1 MIQFGN
7 KEAASI
13 TIGGKE
19 VQKIEIGGK
28 TAYEKETIDYFYIEN
43 IGNGSNT
50 LTLKAT
56 VSGSP
61 SASDRISTLQYSSDK
76 QTWSSINWTGS
87 SQTETIT
94 IPVGGKV
101 YMRNSNGK
109 FSSYVSSPSVS
120 SFSISMYCSDF
131 FNAGGKLSTLLDYT
145 GTNDSLKSGSF
156 YNLFYTTNNTNKYKL
171 KGVSNLKLHDS
182 GLQIRCY
189 ENMFA
194 NTGITT
200 PPSLPNIPLATAC
213 YAGMFEGCTFLT
225 STPSL
230 SAKTLQN
237 SCYAGMFEGCTSLT
251 TPPSLPATKLANSCY
266 ENMFKGCTS
275 LTTAP
280 SLSVKTLKSY
290 CYKSMFSGC
299 TSLTT
304 APSLPATTLETNCYQ
319 EMFNGC
325 TSLITPPSSLPA
337 TTLKSNCYGTMFQN
351 CTSLTTAPTIS
362 ATTLA
367 LACCMNMF
375 RYCTSLTSTP
385 ELKAT
390 TLYSNCYREMFN
402 GCSSL
407 NSVTIYANSISATN
421 CLENWLKD
429 VSNSGTFYNNGS
441 ATYTTSSA
449 SGIPQGWT
457 DNTSRRFIFSNT
469 VITNVGNDQAQL
481 TSGIQVNYKGT
492 WDDGYFE
499 VYNELDKDRS
509 IHFSPSDISN
519 GVLTAS
525 NLISESNVATLVSP
539 ATVTIYNSGTA
550 VWTGSVSFT
559 VVQ

>member
-1 MIQFGN
+1 
-7 KEAASI
+7 
-13 TIGGKE
+13 
-19 VQKIEIGGK
+19 
-28 TAYEKETIDYFYIEN
+28 
-43 IGNGSNT
+43 
-50 LTLKAT
+50 
-56 VSGSP
+56 
-61 SASDRISTLQYSSDK
+61 
-76 QTWSSINWTGS
+76 
-87 SQTETIT
+87 
-94 IPVGGKV
+94 
-101 YMRNSNGK
+101 
-109 FSSYVSSPSVS
+109 
-120 SFSISMYCSDF
+120 
-131 FNAGGKLSTLLDYT
+131 
-145 GTNDSLKSGSF
+145 
-156 YNLFYTTNNTNKYKL
+156 
-171 KGVSNLKLHDS
+171 
-182 GLQIRCY
+182 
-189 ENMFA
+189 
-194 NTGITT
+194 
-200 PPSLPNIPLATAC
+200 
-213 YAGMFEGCTFLT
+213 
-225 STPSL
+225 
-230 SAKTLQN
+230 
-237 SCYAGMFEGCTSLT
+237 
-251 TPPSLPATKLANSCY
+251 
-266 ENMFKGCTS
+266 
-275 LTTAP
+275 
-280 SLSVKTLKSY
+280 
-290 CYKSMFSGC
+290 MFSGC